1 MATVICPNC
10 GGENNVTNRDGQEC
24 AYCGTMLYLPTPKKA
39 KTKDKGHESNN
50 DNRNLSDAK
59 FIVPIASEYSTEKE
73 VRNALNAYLVKQDN
87 VPDDIFD
94 HLEIQTV
101 KWIYLPMWRYNGNI
115 STEWSC
121 DAVVYR
127 KRKVGEEPKYD
138 SKGNLLRIEAVYE
151 TYEDYLPKSGHGNT
165 TFDMLIPAIEKIK
178 EELPYQ
184 TTNFNTINV
193 DNVKPMKEGM
203 SLVPA
208 CALIRKASSDV
219 DSKAVLTDLAIGIKG
234 RAEECSYGNLIPRS
248 TSYLPRFLRKGH
260 ECVNEH
266 LNFKYQLNENNTVGE
281 LYYIPFVY
289 VAYSYKGATYEWG
302 FMLHPDHAGAYDTPT
317 SEDNTNDEDIDVLKE
332 KSNQIRA
339 KWNIFLF
346 LSGVLSFLVGMII
359 FLVRNISLYERIG
372 KRYRYQESMFSLLG
386 KYKRRENLIKHGA
399 DKKTISEIDAQIQ
412 EKYDDE
418 EEEGEDDRTPK
429 SIAEIHEYF
438 AETEVLKQKLLKR
451 MKRFWMWYIS
461 LIVIVG
467 GTILGYALYN
477 NWQSE
482 KMQKEEAA
490 AFEIENRRVEQEW
503 HDKFQAEFIGKEM
516 SGTTLYG
523 MPTKRMQIKIID
535 ASHLEYSIAEED
547 YSNIGLNNLSDS
559 FKTILSKTVPYTIRV
574 TRSSSNDYGGPK
586 EGDIS
591 VKIEFDGYVSKN
603 LFGESYHHSN
613 DKFADKFEVAEASKI
628 DDVVSNGYNIVRE

>member
-24 AYCGTMLYLPTPKKA
+24 AYCGTILYLPTPKKA
-39 KTKDKGHESNN
+39 KTKDKGRESSN
-50 DNRNLSDAK
+50 DNKNLSDAK
-59 FIVPIASEYSTEKE
+59 FIVPIASKYSTEKG

-94 HLEIQTV
+94 HLEIKTI
-101 KWIYLPMWRYNGNI
+101 KWIYLPMWRYNGDI

-127 KRKVGEEPKYD
+127 KRKIGDEPKYD

-184 TTNFNTINV
+184 TTNFNTING

-248 TSYLPRFLRKGH
+248 TSYLPRFLREGH
-260 ECVNEH
+260 ECINEH
-266 LNFKYQLNENNTVGE
+266 LNFKYQFNENNTVGE

-302 FMLHPDHAGAYDTPT
+302 FMLNPDHADVYDTPE
-317 SEDNTNDEDIDVLKE
+317 SEDNTNEEDIDVQKE
-332 KSNQIRA
+332 KSNQLRA
-339 KWNIFLF
+339 KWNVFLF

-359 FLVRNISLYERIG
+359 FLVRNTSLYERIG
-372 KRYRYQESMFSLLG
+372 KRYRYQESMVSLLG
-386 KYKRRENLIKHGA
+386 IYKRRENLIKHGA
-399 DKKTISEIDAQIQ
+399 DTKTVAEINSQIQ
-412 EKYDDE
+412 DEYGDEDDE
-418 EEEGEDDRTPK
+418 DEDDVTPK
-429 SIAEIHEYF
+429 SIAEIQQYF
-438 AETEVLKQKLLKR
+438 AETEVLRQKLLKR
-451 MKRFWMWYIS
+451 MKRFWVWYIS
-461 LIVIVG
+461 SIVIVG
-467 GTILGYALYN
+467 GGILGYALYD
-477 NWQSE
+477 NWKWGKYNAEQTAI
-482 KMQKEEAA
+482 QEAEDNRLINEIIQRFNTEIVGNKYEGESTG
-490 AFEIENRRVEQEW
+490 FETDRLMTIHILDNSRLQYQVGR
-503 HDKFQAEFIGKEM
+503 IGEYNYD
-516 SGTTLYG
+516 GNTLSRERKCES
-523 MPTKRMQIKIID
+523 P
-535 ASHLEYSIAEED
+535 
-547 YSNIGLNNLSDS
+547 
-559 FKTILSKTVPYTIRV
+559 KTVSYTLSV
-574 TRSSSNDYGGPK
+574 VPVYDGKTRIGCYIK
-586 EGDIS
+586 
-591 VKIEFDGYVSKN
+591 FDGYCSNNILKDNDVEEFNEEIIVPLKEAEKEYSN
-603 LFGESYHHSN
+603 LDTDYRLR
-613 DKFADKFEVAEASKI
+613 KQ
-628 DDVVSNGYNIVRE
+628 